1 MLVLTRR
8 RDEVIQIGPEISVTV
23 VQIYNGRV
31 KLGIDAPATYGIV
44 RKELIPTLPVD
55 GVTATQHER
64 SIEDLGSACRAPKS
78 VRNKYPKTAAE
89 TGVEVRQLADET
101 PS

>member
-8 RDEVIQIGPEISVTV
+8 RDEVIQIGPDISVTV
-23 VQIYNGRV
+23 VTIIGNRV
-31 KLGIDAPATYGIV
+31 KLGIDAPASYAIV
-44 RKELIPTLPVD
+44 RKELIPTLAVD

-64 SIEDLGSACRAPKS
+64 SIEDLGSAARPPKS
-78 VRNKYPKTAAE
+78 VRDKYPKTATE